1 MVSVALPA
9 FSSLATGSYPRLRA
23 PPPFSAKSRSCLRLS
38 RPNHGK
44 GFTFVGAST
53 PEPFLSR
60 AQIGYSS
67 RIERRFLA
75 LAPRIGGSG
84 NPETSRVDEV
94 DEMRGQSTMPER
106 FRHLTKEAP
115 DRPVSVVA
123 FAPVPELM
131 RVILFATAV
140 LAIAEATV
148 PDSVNSQSHLL
159 ALTGFIGFG
168 VVKDFVPVLL
178 FWLFLFGLSCYLRF
192 IKKKDYTSALLPSA
206 AVLAAVGEPWV
217 RGLVMGSYLAVAIFQ
232 HSKTSEEHL
241 RRKLP
246 ATGRRLPVPL
256 LLAALAIGVHLA
268 AKWVRHRHLTWMIA

>member
-1 MVSVALPA
+1 MLAVMHFLGYLGKLILAGVFHYVGDLVTELIRCIEFCLYSVRYAYA
-9 FSSLATGSYPRLRA
+9 
-23 PPPFSAKSRSCLRLS
+23 
-38 RPNHGK
+38 
-44 GFTFVGAST
+44 
-53 PEPFLSR
+53 
-60 AQIGYSS
+60 
-67 RIERRFLA
+67 
-75 LAPRIGGSG
+75 
-84 NPETSRVDEV
+84 
-94 DEMRGQSTMPER
+94 
-106 FRHLTKEAP
+106 
-115 DRPVSVVA
+115 SVVA